1 MTRTDSVFRK
11 RWPALAAAAMLIAVA
26 LAVGALLTSNDGEQ
40 PVPEVIAAQLQPDLT
55 DPGLYADP
63 PVPAASISD
72 PHEPRLIVAPEAAVP
87 EPPVDGQDPG
97 VNQVVPKGSG
107 ALARWLAN
115 RPAEMGPFSTQDA
128 MAATQLD
135 LDWMLYQA
143 VEKDIMTQN
152 EADAFRAWFEQ
163 RPTVEE
169 APELLNYLPA
179 QIHRPGENSYTGT
192 NVGTLETQ

>member
-1 MTRTDSVFRK
+1 MTRTGSVFRK

-40 PVPEVIAAQLQPDLT
+40 PVPELIATQLQPDLT

-72 PHEPRLIVAPEAAVP
+72 PHESRLIVAPEAAVP

-115 RPAEMGPFSTQDA
+115 RPDEMGPFSIQDA
-128 MAATQLD
+128 IAATQLD
-135 LDWMLYQA
+135 VDWMLCEAVQA
-143 VEKDIMTQN
+143 GTMNQG
-152 EADAFRAWFEQ
+152 EADAFQDWFDQ
-163 RPTVEE
+163 RPTAEA
-169 APELLNYLPA
+169 APELLNHMPA
-179 QIHRPGENSYTGT
+179 QLHRPGQDGYTGADI
-192 NVGTLETQ
+192 GSIKSR